1 MGHIDH
7 VRRAAAP
14 GDLPCLLGAGGQTEG
29 HRRPS
34 DRSHA
39 PGGNRDSSG
48 LGRGGEPGRLDQPR
62 ALGGATMIPI
72 IGDVLDLVEK
82 GLDKLFPDKN
92 VKIQTETDLQKFRE
106 KLKSDLKMFIVQ
118 EAATEKK
125 LLFQDTEGARQVYIE
140 ELRAKR
146 VPSWARG
153 VQAMGRQFA
162 LYGTV
167 ALYLYSKVSIQLG
180 LPEIALNERDYWLIG
195 TVFVFLFG
203 ARSVEKILGKA

>member
-1 MGHIDH
+1 
-7 VRRAAAP
+7 
-14 GDLPCLLGAGGQTEG
+14 
-29 HRRPS
+29 
-34 DRSHA
+34 
-39 PGGNRDSSG
+39 
-48 LGRGGEPGRLDQPR
+48 
-62 ALGGATMIPI
+62 MIPI

-153 VQAMGRQFA
+153 IQAMGRQFA